1 MKSETLISI
10 VSVLITAI
18 IMISQIIIENIN
30 KNKELTLAKMQYI
43 ENYKLNKLHEERE
56 WKYKLTDF
64 MARYK
69 DDIFSDDLDTRKKI
83 QKIMI
88 VSFPKDILLKVF
100 NDIYKIS
107 NNEDWNQSLSILKRL
122 NKPTVYIQI
131 VKGFPLEIIDEI
143 GDTLAEGDIS
153 YFTNDEYV
161 DKTLTKGDVRY
172 FFREDEKLAET
183 VLKDFVDLACSNGY
197 KLNLKLIPMIKNDDR
212 NLKGTI
218 EVWLSPESI
227 EKVTNKNDH
236 CYDDLK
242 DLKEY

>member
-1 MKSETLISI
+1 MKIETLVSI

-30 KNKELTLAKMQYI
+30 KNKELILAKMQHI
-43 ENYKLNKLHEERE
+43 ENYKLGKLHEDRE

-69 DDIFSDDLDTRKKI
+69 DDIFSNDPNTREKI

-88 VSFPKDILLKVF
+88 VSFPKNVLIKIF
-100 NDIYKIS
+100 NDMYKIS
-107 NNEDWNQSLSILKRL
+107 NKEDWNKSLTILKRL

-131 VKGFPLEIIDEI
+131 VKGFPKEIIDDI

-161 DKTLTKGDVRY
+161 DKTLTRGDVRY
-172 FFREDEKLAET
+172 FFKEDKNLAKT
-183 VLKDFVDLACSNGY
+183 VLKDFVDLACNNGY
-197 KLNLKLIPMIKNDDR
+197 RLNLKLIPMVKNNDR

-227 EKVTNKNDH
+227 KKVTNKNDS
-236 CYDDLK
+236 CYDELE
-242 DLKEY
+242 DLKE

>member
-10 VSVLITAI
+10 VSVLITTI
-18 IMISQIIIENIN
+18 VMISQIIIENIN
-30 KNKELTLAKMQYI
+30 KSKELSLAKIQYI

-69 DDIFSDDLDTRKKI
+69 DAIFSDDLNIRKKI

-88 VSFPKDILLKVF
+88 VSFPKDILKKVF
-100 NDIYKIS
+100 NDMYKIS
-107 NNEDWNQSLSILKRL
+107 NNEDWKYSLNILKRL

-131 VKGFPLEIIDEI
+131 VKGFPSEIIDEI
-143 GDTLAEGDIS
+143 DDTLAEGNIS

-172 FFREDEKLAET
+172 FFKEDKELAEI

-197 KLNLKLIPMIKNDDR
+197 KLNLKLIPMIKNNDR

-227 EKVTNKNDH
+227 KKITNKNDP
-236 CYDDLK
+236 CYDELK

>member
-1 MKSETLISI
+1 MKSEALISI

-18 IMISQIIIENIN
+18 IMISQIMIENIN
-30 KNKELTLAKMQYI
+30 KSKELSLVKIQHL
-43 ENYKLNKLHEERE
+43 ENYKLSKLHEERE
-56 WKYKLTDF
+56 WKYKLTNF
-64 MARYK
+64 MAKYK

-88 VSFPKDILLKVF
+88 VSFPKEVLIKVF
-100 NDIYKIS
+100 KDIYKLS
-107 NNEDWNQSLSILKRL
+107 NNKDWNQSLTILNRL

-131 VKGFPLEIIDEI
+131 VKGFPEEIINEI

-172 FFREDEKLAET
+172 FFKEDKTLAKT
-183 VLKDFVDLACSNGY
+183 VLKDFVDLACSDGY
-197 KLNLKLIPMIKNDDR
+197 KLNLKLIPMIRNNDR
-212 NLKGTI
+212 NSKGTI

-227 EKVTNKNDH
+227 KKIVDKNYT
-236 CYDDLK
+236 CYG
-242 DLKEY
+242 E

>member
-1 MKSETLISI
+1 MKSEALISI

-30 KNKELTLAKMQYI
+30 KSKELSLVKIQHL
-43 ENYKLNKLHEERE
+43 ENYKLSKLHEERE
-56 WKYKLTDF
+56 WKYKLTNF
-64 MARYK
+64 MAKYK

-88 VSFPKDILLKVF
+88 VSFPKEVLIKVF
-100 NDIYKIS
+100 KDIYKLS
-107 NNEDWNQSLSILKRL
+107 NNKDWNQSLTILNRL

-131 VKGFPLEIIDEI
+131 VKGFPEEIINEI

-172 FFREDEKLAET
+172 FFKKDKALAKT

-197 KLNLKLIPMIKNDDR
+197 KLNLKLIPMIRNNDR
-212 NLKGTI
+212 NSKGTI

-227 EKVTNKNDH
+227 KKIVNKNYT
-236 CYDDLK
+236 CYG
-242 DLKEY
+242 E